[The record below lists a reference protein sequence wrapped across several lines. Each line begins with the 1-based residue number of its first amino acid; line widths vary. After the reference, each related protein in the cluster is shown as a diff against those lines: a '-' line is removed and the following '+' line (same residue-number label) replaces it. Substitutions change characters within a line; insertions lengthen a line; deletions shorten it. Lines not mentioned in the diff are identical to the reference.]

1 MQPEAPASP
10 VSIPQLAGQLH
21 AELIDHQTA
30 PGSNAVGQHSA
41 VLASV
46 ANEHDTV
53 VSEELYHSRQRFAL
67 RFDVSRPWLLLILH
81 GRLAFDGNGRDHTRL
96 LDAHEQC
103 LCLTAASHQ
112 ELTILG
118 PPVNLIRIG
127 FPLNHQW
134 IPAGGCFKSS
144 LPLLPS
150 MIRLVLQAHATG
162 ATAHTRDRLFAAFQG
177 YCAAELAALGI
188 QQTEE
193 PLVDS
198 LRRLLS
204 WLPDHLD
211 QPLGLADL
219 AHAAC
224 LSPRRLQELC
234 REQFGCRP
242 MELLRRHRL
251 EAMHA
256 QLISPAHAGESL
268 AQLMNRWQL
277 PDSSATRQA
286 FLELYGNSPQKLR
299 KQLEA
304 KMAASGWGLHA

>member
-1 MQPEAPASP
+1 MQPEVPAAPLSLL
-10 VSIPQLAGQLH
+10 QLAGQLH
-21 AELIDHQTA
+21 AELIDHQSA
-30 PGSNAVGQHSA
+30 PVSSAVGQHLVVSA
-41 VLASV
+41 SL
-46 ANEHDTV
+46 ANEQDTV
-53 VSEELYHSRQRFAL
+53 LSEELYHSRHRYAL

-81 GRLAFDGNGRDHTRL
+81 GRLAFDGNGRDQTRL
-96 LDAHEQC
+96 LDPDDQC

-118 PPVNLIRIG
+118 PPVSLIRIG
-127 FPLNHQW
+127 FPVNHQW
-134 IPAGGCFKSS
+134 IPAESCFRSS

-150 MIRLVLQAHATG
+150 MIRLLLQAHATG
-162 ATAHTRDRLFAAFQG
+162 AAAHTRARLFAALQG
-177 YCAAELAALGI
+177 YCAAELAALGM

-193 PLVDS
+193 HLDDS
-198 LRRLLS
+198 LRRLLI

-219 AHAAC
+219 AHVAC

-277 PDSSATRQA
+277 PDSSATRHA
-286 FLELYGNSPQKLR
+286 FFELYGNSPQKLR
-299 KQLEA
+299 KQMEA
-304 KMAASGWGLHA
+304 KMAASRWGLHA